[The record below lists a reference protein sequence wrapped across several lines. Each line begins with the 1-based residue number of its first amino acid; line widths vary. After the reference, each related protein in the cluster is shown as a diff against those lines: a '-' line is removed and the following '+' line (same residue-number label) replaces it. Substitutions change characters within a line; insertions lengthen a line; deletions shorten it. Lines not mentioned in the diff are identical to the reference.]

1 MAGSDAE
8 ALSAPASLVG
18 GLILTLVL
26 AALHF
31 LAPRLRRLPGV
42 PEAATASFAGGISV
56 AYVFL
61 HLLPEL
67 AEGNREVAEALRR
80 QVEASPLLDLAIFLI
95 ALLGFVVFYG
105 LERLATR
112 SAGPATDPP
121 RGVFALHL
129 GSFAVYNALITYTMP
144 LRVRT
149 GIVFALLFSLAMGLH
164 FVLTDRGLER
174 QYPRRFRASGGLVL
188 GVALLGGWVL
198 AAVLAP
204 TNVLVVS
211 LMTAFLAGSIL
222 LNVFKEEIP
231 SERESRFGWFLV
243 GVAGYAVLLAA
254 ETALSE

>member
-1 MAGSDAE
+1 
-8 ALSAPASLVG
+8 
-18 GLILTLVL
+18 
-26 AALHF
+26 
-31 LAPRLRRLPGV
+31 
-42 PEAATASFAGGISV
+42 V

-67 AEGNREVAEALRR
+67 AEGNRDVAEALRG
-80 QVEASPLLDLAIFLI
+80 QVGPSPLVDLAIFLV

-112 SAGPATDPP
+112 SRGHATDPP
-121 RGVFALHL
+121 SGVFALHL
-129 GSFAVYNALITYTMP
+129 GSFAVYNALITYTLP
-144 LRVRT
+144 LRLQT

-164 FVLTDRGLER
+164 FVLTDRGLQR

-188 GVALLGGWVL
+188 SGALLGGWVL

-211 LMTAFLAGSIL
+211 LMTAFLGGSVL

-231 SERESRFGWFLV
+231 PERESRFGWFV
-243 GVAGYAVLLAA
+243 GGLLGYAVLLAA